1 MPIVVKHEPSAAAV
15 LSMSRIAGEGAF
27 NKWKTEFEAR
37 QKQYA
42 FQNLMSGIS
51 GGMGL
56 AQPFIQ
62 ASQQQ
67 AGRDHQMA
75 MFEMAQGNKLVQDQ
89 NLMKG
94 LIPTFNSIFGP
105 GGHQEFQPDG
115 SRTIPQKQ
123 FQALIDAGDPAGL
136 KRWVDAGMSAQR
148 ATGMAMAATDPY
160 LARRK
165 SDSDVE
171 GEFAARNK
179 RVTKEQEMFQQLLED
194 PDNPSLTQERP
205 GGPYKSPDPE
215 FERAVNDHA
224 RKIRS
229 MKLGVRELGPKG
241 AVEAYTTPEIDP
253 ITGKWTGSYWSQKGA
268 PTLQRG
274 GAATGTGGRG
284 AAAPLLPP
292 AGTPAE
298 DWTVKQKEYFLNGI
312 KEREEH
318 ERKIHQPNPEEVA
331 RIDEELN
338 NLRTELRV
346 EENKFD
352 KEGATPGQKAEAQRA
367 IARIEQKKAA
377 ALARYPK
384 APRED
389 VITQNAEEWMFRRHG
404 LPPFYD
410 PEWMPRPSVTPP
422 RGFQTREQEERRQ
435 AFMDAPYVGAVADG
449 KAFEFPLPSGATNKD
464 YVQMRVANGV
474 PAQQAVQEVQR
485 YHQRFKDGQLR
496 PGYKWAPGAGP
507 GAGPGQPAPAPGP
520 RPPGPGRPAPAP
532 GQPAPAPG
540 PGQPTGM
547 ARPMPE
553 VKTWKASWLQQ
564 SRIAG
569 PQVAGEA
576 LRALS
581 VEHREQFGATSPVHA
596 GIAKILNDPEQVE
609 KINNWIRFGGKY
621 GGARLKDNRELMKGI
636 YSVLESKA
644 EADAYRSETGARLD
658 AARGTSP
665 GQGPTKA
672 QIDRAMAA
680 GTRAKEAEGF
690 IGKRREMVAGVIEA
704 SVKWSRKADPNGPVH
719 PGHIPSPTK
728 EEFIRLVESRQVQAG
743 DVLIT
748 PPEIEKGVRRSDP
761 GFVVVTQKAIDDRHK
776 SHEQLQQEKAQKAFE
791 ATLDPRAR
799 KLGTW
804 EKRFDTGSTPKK
816 ARVKKVREM
825 REVAEE
831 LSAAMLIKASR
842 GELSRAERRSWD
854 IAKEFLK
861 KFPLEK

>member
-15 LSMSRIAGEGAF
+15 LGMSRIAGEGAF

-75 MFEMAQGNKLVQDQ
+75 MYEKAQGDKLVQDQ
-89 NLMKG
+89 KAMKG
-94 LIPTFNSIFGP
+94 LVPSFLSIFGP

-115 SRTIPQKQ
+115 SRTIPPKQ

-136 KRWVDAGMSAQR
+136 KRWVDAGMAAQR

-165 SDSDVE
+165 SDSEVE
-171 GEFAARNK
+171 GTFAARNK
-179 RVTKEQEMFQQLLED
+179 RVTKEQEMFQQLLEN
-194 PDNPSLTQERP
+194 PDNPPLTQERP
-205 GGPYKSPDPE
+205 GGPYKSPDPN
-215 FERAVNDHA
+215 FERSVNDHA

-241 AVEAYTTPEIDP
+241 AVEAYTTPEIGPD
-253 ITGKWTGSYWSQKGA
+253 GKWTGSYWSQKGA

-298 DWTVKQKEYFLNGI
+298 DWTVKQKEYFLKGL

-318 ERKIHQPNPEEVA
+318 ERTIHKPDPQEVA

-338 NLRTELRV
+338 KLRTDLRV

-352 KEGATPGQKAEAQRA
+352 KEGATEGQKAEAQKA
-367 IARIEQKKAA
+367 IARIEKKQAA
-377 ALARYPK
+377 ALGRMPK
-384 APRED
+384 RPRED
-389 VITQNAEEWMFRRHG
+389 VITQRAEEWMFRRHG

-410 PEWMPRPSVTPP
+410 PEWQPRPSVTPP

-435 AFMDAPYVGAVADG
+435 AFMDYPYAGAVVDG
-449 KAFEFPLPSGATNKD
+449 KSFEFPLASGATNRD
-464 YVQMRVANGV
+464 YIQMRVANGV
-474 PAQQAVQEVQR
+474 PAQQAVQELQR

-496 PGYKWAPGAGP
+496 PGYKWAPGKGP
-507 GAGPGQPAPAPGP
+507 GAGPGQPTPAPGP
-520 RPPGPGRPAPAP
+520 PGPGQPATAPGTGQPAP
-532 GQPAPAPG
+532 GQP
-540 PGQPTGM
+540 TGA
-547 ARPMPE
+547 ARPKPE

-581 VEHREQFGATSPVHA
+581 AEHREQFGATSPVYS

-609 KINNWIRFGGKY
+609 KISNWIRFGGKY
-621 GGARLKDNRELMKGI
+621 GGARLKDNKELMKGI
-636 YSVLESKA
+636 YAALSSK
-644 EADAYRSETGARLD
+644 EAGQAMRSETGARIV
-658 AARGTSP
+658 P
-665 GQGPTKA
+665 GQGQGRNPGYSERSQKLIAESVAAKKRAEKA
-672 QIDRAMAA
+672 VA
-680 GTRAKEAEGF
+680 F
-690 IGKRREMVAGVIEA
+690 IGKRREMIAGVIEA
-704 SVKWSRKADPNGPVH
+704 TVKWSRRADPNGPVH
-719 PGHIPSPTK
+719 PGNIPSPTK
-728 EEFIRLVESRQVQAG
+728 EEFIRLVESREVQAG

-761 GFVVVTQKAIDDRHK
+761 GFVVVTQQAIDDRHK
-776 SHEQLQQEKAQKAFE
+776 SHEQLQQEKDQKAFE
-791 ATLDPRAR
+791 AKMDPRSR
-799 KLGTW
+799 KLKTW
-804 EKRFDTGSTPKK
+804 EKRFDEGGVPKK
-816 ARVKKVREM
+816 ARVKKLREL
-825 REVAEE
+825 RKLAVE
-831 LSAAMLIKASR
+831 LESAMLFKAAK
-842 GELSRAERRSWD
+842 GELSPHERASWD
-854 IAKEFLK
+854 YAKEFLK
-861 KFPLEK
+861 KFPFEK